1 MNIIITMILCTIA
14 VHPLVLSLGL
24 SQVVPLFVQGAGIKR
39 VKRTH
44 IVHRSHVLKL
54 IICHGYFT
62 QRNVDIDTTGFGPED
77 HDICRIVA
85 FDNAIGY
92 SGTHSDFSVFVMPNR
107 RFSPEAS
114 RLNKFTMSEG
124 QLLFEGI
131 PVKVLSQE
139 DALQRFYDYI
149 SGGESLLVSYNS
161 KKFLAPFLI
170 QKFEEYLKIHPS
182 QLSGIRFADPYLM
195 INKRREEFVP
205 CKMENLKLPTVHKY
219 FFPDR
224 EPYSTP
230 NAENDSKALRE
241 VMSKLN
247 ITDEVLV
254 ENSFAATD
262 V

>member
-1 MNIIITMILCTIA
+1 MATSLNA
-14 VHPLVLSLGL
+14 VKV
-24 SQVVPLFVQGAGIKR
+24 I
-39 VKRTH
+39 
-44 IVHRSHVLKL
+44 
-54 IICHGYFT
+54 
-62 QRNVDIDTTGFGPED
+62 NVDIDTTGLKPKD
-77 HDICRIVA
+77 QDICRIVA

-92 SGTHSDFSVFVMPNR
+92 TGTDSDFSVFVMPNR
-107 RFSPEAS
+107 RFTAEAS

-124 QLLFEGI
+124 QLLFEER
-131 PVKVLSQE
+131 PVETLSQE